1 MSSNRGDI
9 QAKIAQGFLKGDTG
23 DSAYEIAVKHGFV
36 GTEEEWLESLKG
48 DVTGELG
55 LEVIDGK
62 LHAVY
67 GVEVEE

>member
-9 QAKIAQGFLKGDTG
+9 QATIGQGFIKGDRG
-23 DSAYEIAVKHGFV
+23 YSAYEIAVQNGFE
-36 GTEEEWLESLKG
+36 GTETEWLESLKG

-67 GVEVEE
+67 GAEVEE